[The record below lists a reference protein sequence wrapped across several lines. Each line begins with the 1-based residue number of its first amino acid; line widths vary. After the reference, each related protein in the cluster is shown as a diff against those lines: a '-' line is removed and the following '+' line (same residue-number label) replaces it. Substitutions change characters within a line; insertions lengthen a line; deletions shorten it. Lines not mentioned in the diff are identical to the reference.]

1 MVQQKF
7 FCVRTQPWNSSPPV
21 ALVSN
26 CTYLDWPL
34 PLCAY
39 LLCGWLH
46 GGSVF
51 NCKYS
56 VFHIYLTFTFFSE
69 FLCNFFPR
77 QSQIKSIRTWQKF
90 QPLSPGSQCW
100 NQANFG
106 KKSFSKPILSSG
118 VGEEICAIFVAFILS
133 GILGSKNFLRLFLS
147 IFLMIPTF
155 S

>member
-1 MVQQKF
+1 MHKKKEKFSEFVVQKNF
-7 FCVRTQPWNSSPPV
+7 FCVRMQLWNSSPPSRACKQLYV
-21 ALVSN
+21 FGLTPHFLV
-26 CTYLDWPL
+26 
-34 PLCAY
+34 CAY
-39 LLCGWLH
+39 VLSGWLH

-106 KKSFSKPILSSG
+106 KKAFQNQYWVQGWEKK
-118 VGEEICAIFVAFILS
+118 FVQ
-133 GILGSKNFLRLFLS
+133 FLLHLFCPE
-147 IFLMIPTF
+147 F
-155 S
+155 

>member
-39 LLCGWLH
+39 LLCGWPH

-106 KKSFSKPILSSG
+106 KKAFQNQYWVQGWEKK
-118 VGEEICAIFVAFILS
+118 FVQ
-133 GILGSKNFLRLFLS
+133 FLLHLFCPE
-147 IFLMIPTF
+147 F
-155 S
+155 

>member
-1 MVQQKF
+1 MHKKKKNFQNLWSKKIF
-7 FCVRTQPWNSSPPV
+7 FAYVWSFETPPPPPV

-106 KKSFSKPILSSG
+106 KKAFQNQYWVQGWEKK
-118 VGEEICAIFVAFILS
+118 FVQ
-133 GILGSKNFLRLFLS
+133 FLS
-147 IFLMIPTF
+147 HLFCPEF
-155 S
+155 